1 MTDLFSETEAIA
13 MVARL
18 TRPRLASFV
27 EARIVTPVG
36 SERGPVY
43 HRLDIVRMELLCE
56 LSEGFDLEDDAL
68 GMVISLIDQLHGV
81 RAELRAVVDAIAQE
95 PPEVRERI
103 RRTVR
108 TARFGD

>member
-1 MTDLFSETEAIA
+1 MTDLFSEDEAVA

-27 EARIVTPVG
+27 EARIVMPVR

-43 HRLDIVRMELLCE
+43 RRLDIVRMELLCE

-68 GMVISLIDQLHGV
+68 GVVISLIDQLHGV
-81 RAELRAVVDAIAQE
+81 RAELRAVVDAIAHE
-95 PPEVRERI
+95 PPEVRER
-103 RRTVR
+103 VR
-108 TARFGD
+108 QIVRAARAAD